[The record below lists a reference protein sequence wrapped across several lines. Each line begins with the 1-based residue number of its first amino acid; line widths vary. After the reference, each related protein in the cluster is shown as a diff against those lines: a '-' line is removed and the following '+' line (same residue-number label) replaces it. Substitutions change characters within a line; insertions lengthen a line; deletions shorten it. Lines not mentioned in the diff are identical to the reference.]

1 MLSRQAKTGLWIGA
15 GLLGV
20 LLLLVGT
27 VLIVPNTEGGRAYI
41 VRKLSEVT
49 DGKVRLVGIHG
60 TFPAALDLDRLELRD
75 SQGLWLWA
83 DHISLRWS
91 PGVLI
96 ARHVNVD
103 SLHVALLHV
112 ERAPVPEKKESSSSS
127 SSVPETDLRDL
138 TINTLEL
145 GKALAGDPTSLT
157 VKGNAHLRSL
167 EDADAHLTAQR
178 TGGNG
183 NYEVTAHFD
192 PQSMDATLRL
202 QEPANGPFENLVEVP
217 NLGPLNV

>member
-27 VLIVPNTEGGRAYI
+27 VLIIPNTEGGRAYL

-49 DGKVRLVGIHG
+49 EGKVRLVGIHG

-83 DHISLRWS
+83 DHLSLRWS
-91 PGVLI
+91 PGALI

-103 SLHVALLHV
+103 SLHVGLLHV
-112 ERAPVPEKKESSSSS
+112 ERAPVPEKKESSYSSA
-127 SSVPETDLRDL
+127 PP
-138 TINTLEL
+138 
-145 GKALAGDPTSLT
+145 PTT
-157 VKGNAHLRSL
+157 TQTRCNNKKHK
-167 EDADAHLTAQR
+167 
-178 TGGNG
+178 
-183 NYEVTAHFD
+183 
-192 PQSMDATLRL
+192 
-202 QEPANGPFENLVEVP
+202 
-217 NLGPLNV
+217 